1 MDARR
6 AVIIDIV
13 RSPFGKGRVGGALHG
28 MHPVDL
34 YAQVLSALIQRTR
47 IDPALIEDVITGCVI
62 QVGEQAGNI
71 GRQAVLAAGFPHSI
85 PALTLDRKWG
95 AAQQTIDFSPQG
107 IIAGAYA
114 VVVAGGVAVVRVVT
128 AS

>member
-1 MDARR
+1 MAARR

-47 IDPALIEDVITGCVI
+47 IDPAWVEDVITGCVI

-71 GRQAVLAAGFPHSI
+71 GRQAVIAAGKAESVP
-85 PALTLDRKWG
+85 PLALDRKNG
-95 AAQQTIDFSPQG
+95 SAPQTTYFCAQGG
-107 IIAGAYA
+107 ITRAPHLATPW
-114 VVVAGGVAVVRVVT
+114 RVV
-128 AS
+128 